1 MSKPERQPLVQR
13 RSEVDLAGGECR
25 LPFFFC
31 FSNRN
36 GRRLLHMLSRFMK

>member
-25 LPFFFC
+25 LPFFFVFPTVMGDAYC
-31 FSNRN
+31 ICY
-36 GRRLLHMLSRFMK
+36 LAL